1 MTNGIHAT
9 APKAAP
15 ILVVEDD
22 RDMAETTAR
31 LLGLFGHR
39 VRVARNGY
47 EAIELA
53 RRDRPR
59 YVLLD
64 IGLPG
69 IDGYEVALRLRR
81 ECGDP
86 LLIIAITGYG
96 QMSDIARAR
105 SRHRPPHAQA
115 DRPDGLA
122 AAAFT
127 NSKDP
132 W

>member
-31 LLGLFGHR
+31 LLNLFGHQ
-39 VRVARNGY
+39 VQVARDGY

-81 ECGDP
+81 ECRDP

-105 SRHRPPHAQA
+105 EAGIDHHMLKPTDLTALLPLLSR
-115 DRPDGLA
+115 
-122 AAAFT
+122 
-127 NSKDP
+127 
-132 W
+132 